1 MPLNSSGQSRKPFWR
16 WFSSTRWLPS
26 SLLGRVLLL
35 TLLAMAG
42 AQVIS
47 SVAWIAT
54 FRAQQV
60 QGLVATTRNLAQSA
74 AATAQFFNSL
84 PLEYR
89 HIVLDQLRD
98 MGGTRFFVSLNDNLI
113 NMAPLP
119 DTERKR
125 LVTQE
130 VESVLRK
137 RLGNRINLHVEFVH
151 PDNLRILNT
160 ELPLDALPQ
169 SWAHYAL
176 TLEPLN
182 PPVLVTQIEVTEN
195 EWLYLAAALPAP
207 YVSLEDEGIPGQQ
220 ILFLVVMIAI
230 LFPVLAWL
238 IRQQTRPLRKLAKAT
253 RDLPLDDSQPP
264 LAEQGSAEILAVTRS
279 FNTMRRRLQSYISD
293 RNQLFRAISHDLK
306 TPITRLRLRVDL
318 IDDDVMRERLEADL
332 QELELL
338 AKNALQSMKDTDIHE
353 NAEPVDVERML
364 KGMAEAYQSD
374 ASERVLVEGHCRH
387 YRGKPL
393 ALKRCFGNLVDNA
406 VKYGHKALVRI
417 EDGPGQLVIHVED
430 EGPGVSEDQLARIF
444 EPYYRLDEN
453 QRQGFGLGL
462 GIARN
467 IAQSHGGELEIRN
480 RPEGGLHVTLR
491 LPRH

>member
-1 MPLNSSGQSRKPFWR
+1 MPVNDASQHAQPRRR
-16 WFSSTRWLPS
+16 WWSPVHWLPS

-42 AQVIS
+42 AQIIS

-98 MGGTRFFVSLNDNLI
+98 MGGTRFFVSLNDTLI
-113 NMAPLP
+113 DMAPLP
-119 DTERKR
+119 DTDRKR
-125 LVTQE
+125 LVTRE
-130 VESVLRK
+130 VEQVLRK
-137 RLGNRINLHVEFVH
+137 RLGNHINLHVEFVH

-160 ELPLDALPQ
+160 QLPLDALPP

-176 TLEPLN
+176 TLEPLS
-182 PPVLVTQIEVTEN
+182 PPVLVTQIEVTDG

-207 YVSLEDEGIPGQQ
+207 FVSLEDEGIPGQQ

-293 RNQLFRAISHDLK
+293 RDQLFRAISHDLK

-318 IDDDVMRERLEADL
+318 IDDDRMRQKLEADL

-353 NAEPVDVERML
+353 NAEPVDIERML
-364 KGMAEAYQSD
+364 RSMAEAYQGD
-374 ASERVLVEGHCRH
+374 APGRVRVDGHCRH

-406 VKYGHKALVRI
+406 VKYGHRALVRL

-444 EPYYRLDEN
+444 EPYYRLDDN

-467 IAQSHGGELEIRN
+467 IAQSHGGDLDIGNRN
-480 RPEGGLHVTLR
+480 EGGLRVTLT